1 MSEIKKKSHNVSVI
15 LYHVVCPVK
24 YRQAVIETNVDTSI
38 KEICISISERYEIA
52 FIEIGTENDHV
63 HFLIQSIPMYSPQKI
78 VQMVKSITA
87 REVFRRHPEVRK
99 RLWGGEF
106 WTKGYYIN
114 TVAVSGNEEVI
125 RNYVKQQGKEK
136 DYKMLYRQEL
146 FFEFDTP

>member
-1 MSEIKKKSHNVSVI
+1 MSEIKRKSHNVSVI

-24 YRQAVIETNVDTSI
+24 YRQAVIETSVDTSI
-38 KEICISISERYEIA
+38 KEICISISERYEIE

-114 TVAVSGNEEVI
+114 TVGVSGNEEVI